1 VPSQPA
7 EPQTFK
13 TCDSAPLHL
22 SHQQHMPLYYLRH
35 LRSRAASAH
44 GSASKSFQT
53 TCFCGV
59 DGFGAAAARAAWW
72 FGVGVGSLIMA
83 VFFVAV
89 VSLLFNLLS
98 CCSSIP
104 YAQLFRNAIYA
115 VVHAG
120 AHAVVGI
127 VFGRRFVVPLC
138 IFALVCPHA
147 GAMDTG
153 SFGTPVPPD
162 SAGLTTLV
170 AGAAAFAAAQGMP
183 MSVSPQRT
191 DPRPPTCASVGRDI
205 ASIVQ
210 RLSQGR
216 ADVSRAILEQTRAFL
231 DSDGAGE
238 HWPTPEPEC
247 CEPRDHPDK
256 AVRTAALVLSS
267 LHSYV
272 TGPLAST
279 GGGTRHRDSQKAL
292 DTIAAA
298 VHSEELVEQRL
309 QSEARRQTGLSVAM
323 QAVGANLRGNN
334 DVAPAAAVAVGIP
347 RKVYANKVDL
357 EFIYE
362 WFHTDSPDVEPDKT
376 TKFSYKRKRCF
387 CAGKQR
393 DLKCARKVM
402 TCSVAEA
409 VQHCMESDVFRNSRV
424 SLHEKN
430 VAACICPCI
439 KPAKRHECVCPICNE
454 FVEALTAYNRA
465 RYHWHA
471 TDDPKCQGGCG
482 LDCKNLDSEF
492 RAFTKNH
499 STFEVTRARARA
511 GRDSKCSNI
520 SSCVSPP
527 STTSHATLGSNSLQK
542 RGARGAGTAARSN
555 TFS

>member
-1 VPSQPA
+1 
-7 EPQTFK
+7 
-13 TCDSAPLHL
+13 
-22 SHQQHMPLYYLRH
+22 MPLCYLRH

-44 GSASKSFQT
+44 GSASEPFQT
-53 TCFCGV
+53 SCFCGV
-59 DGFGAAAARAAWW
+59 DGFGSAARAARG
-72 FGVGVGSLIMA
+72 FGVGVASLIMA
-83 VFFVAV
+83 VLFVAV
-89 VSLLFNLLS
+89 TSLLFNLLWS
-98 CCSSIP
+98 CFDIGC
-104 YAQLFRNAIYA
+104 AQLFRNAIHA
-115 VVHAG
+115 VAHAV

-127 VFGRRFVVPLC
+127 VFGRRFVVPFC

-147 GAMDTG
+147 CAMDTG

-162 SAGLTTLV
+162 SAGLTLLV

-183 MSVSPQRT
+183 ISVSPQRD

-205 ASIVQ
+205 ASLVQ

-238 HWPTPEPEC
+238 HWPAPEPEC

-272 TGPLAST
+272 TGPLVCT
-279 GGGTRHRDSQKAL
+279 GGEGGTRHRESQKAL

-298 VHSEELVEQRL
+298 VHSEEVVVQRL
-309 QSEARRQTGLSVAM
+309 QCEARRQTGLSVAM
-323 QAVGANLRGNN
+323 QKVGANLRGNN

-357 EFIYE
+357 DFIYE
-362 WFHTDSPDVEPDKT
+362 WFHTQSPDVEPDKT

-393 DLKCARKVM
+393 DLKCARKVL
-402 TCSVAEA
+402 TCSVREA
-409 VQHCMESDVFRNSRV
+409 VDHCMESDVFRNSNV
-424 SLHEKN
+424 TVHPKN
-430 VAACICPCI
+430 IAACICPCI

-454 FVEALTAYNRA
+454 FIEALTS
-465 RYHWHA
+465 YHRLRFRWHA
-471 TDDPKCQGGCG
+471 ADDAKCSGECG
-482 LDCKNLDSEF
+482 LRCKNPESEF
-492 RAFTKNH
+492 RTFTKNH

-511 GRDSKCSNI
+511 SLDSKSSNM
-520 SSCVSPP
+520 
-527 STTSHATLGSNSLQK
+527 
-542 RGARGAGTAARSN
+542 
-555 TFS
+555 

>member
-1 VPSQPA
+1 MALRVSSKDSHRDVPTS
-7 EPQTFK
+7 
-13 TCDSAPLHL
+13 
-22 SHQQHMPLYYLRH
+22 
-35 LRSRAASAH
+35 
-44 GSASKSFQT
+44 
-53 TCFCGV
+53 
-59 DGFGAAAARAAWW
+59 
-72 FGVGVGSLIMA
+72 
-83 VFFVAV
+83 
-89 VSLLFNLLS
+89 
-98 CCSSIP
+98 
-104 YAQLFRNAIYA
+104 
-115 VVHAG
+115 
-120 AHAVVGI
+120 
-127 VFGRRFVVPLC
+127 
-138 IFALVCPHA
+138 
-147 GAMDTG
+147 
-153 SFGTPVPPD
+153 
-162 SAGLTTLV
+162 
-170 AGAAAFAAAQGMP
+170 
-183 MSVSPQRT
+183 
-191 DPRPPTCASVGRDI
+191 
-205 ASIVQ
+205 
-210 RLSQGR
+210 
-216 ADVSRAILEQTRAFL
+216 LEQSSSRLAHILTQTARGNTGPRRSPNA
-231 DSDGAGE
+231 
-238 HWPTPEPEC
+238 EC

-267 LHSYV
+267 LHSYA
-272 TGPLAST
+272 TGPLACT
-279 GGGTRHRDSQKAL
+279 GGGTRHGDSQKAL

-298 VHSEELVEQRL
+298 VHSEELVEQKL

-323 QAVGANLRGNN
+323 QKVGANLRGNN

-409 VQHCMESDVFRNSRV
+409 VQHCMESDVFRNSGV

-454 FVEALTAYNRA
+454 FVEALTAYNKA

-471 TDDPKCQGGCG
+471 TDDPKCQGECG

-527 STTSHATLGSNSLQK
+527 STTSRATLGSNSLQK